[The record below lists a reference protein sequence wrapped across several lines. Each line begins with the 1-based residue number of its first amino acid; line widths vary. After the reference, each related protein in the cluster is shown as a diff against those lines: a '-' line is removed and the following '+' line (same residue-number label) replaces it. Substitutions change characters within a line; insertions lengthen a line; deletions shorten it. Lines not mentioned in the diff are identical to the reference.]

1 VSGERDSGAKSVEP
15 SPDAPAGAGPADQ
28 ATTALMRQY
37 LEVKAQVP
45 DAIVFFRLGD
55 FYEMFYED
63 AIYASRVLS
72 LTQTTRD
79 KGKEN
84 PVPMCGVPH
93 HSARGYIARLTEL
106 GRRVAICEQLED
118 PKLVKGLVKRGV
130 VRIVTPGV
138 ILDEESL
145 EPRAPNYVAAVA
157 GESRDGFGLAFI
169 DVTTGDFRATEAA
182 TTEGLLDELARV
194 DPRELLL
201 PRGQG
206 DLASLLRRAYPRLAQ
221 TPISIDDEP
230 EPLSALADGLG
241 SGLDRDALVRAPQA
255 SLAASRVLR
264 YVRATQLSSPLPVAR
279 LELFRRDEF
288 LVIDEQA
295 RSHLELTETML
306 ERKRQG
312 SLLDTLDVTATA
324 MGGRLLRRWLLFPLL
339 DLARIRRRH
348 DAIERLVEKQSARE
362 ASRKIL
368 SELGDIERLVSRARL
383 GVASPRDVVVLGRS
397 LQQLPDL
404 AAALQQAVDPLAALA
419 VGGAGSDL
427 LDLGQD
433 LAQDIADRIVATLE
447 DNAPAITKEGGFIRS
462 GVSAELD
469 ELRAIASGGR
479 DQILAIEAR
488 ERERTGIASLKV
500 KYNSVF
506 GYYIEITRAQLANVP
521 ADYTRKQTVA
531 NAERFVTAEL
541 SDYEAKILGADERRV
556 ALEHALFSTLRDQV
570 GAAASRVLALAGRV
584 AVADVVAA
592 LAEQAHHHGYCRP
605 VVDDSEVLELWDSR
619 HPVVER
625 LAATGGFVPNDLR
638 LDTEREQILIV
649 TGPNMAGKSTLIR
662 QAALSVIMAQ
672 AGSFVPARAARIGL
686 CDRVFTRVGAGDN
699 LARGESTFLLEM
711 RETAHIL
718 RHATRRSLI
727 ILDEIGR
734 GTSTYDGV
742 SIAWAVAE
750 HLHDV
755 VGARTLF
762 ATHYHE
768 LCDLH
773 DSHPRVHN
781 VSVAAR
787 EWKGEVV
794 FLRKLTPGGTSRSFG
809 IEVAKLA
816 GLPAAVV
823 GRAHAI
829 LDRLQ
834 LDATSPRRPDE
845 PHPALP
851 GQGEAPQLGLF
862 EPRGQKSLAPE
873 VGTEREVVAA
883 LRAADLDGLSPRAAW
898 DLLAEL
904 RKNLTDGGSGRP

>member
-1 VSGERDSGAKSVEP
+1 
-15 SPDAPAGAGPADQ
+15 
-28 ATTALMRQY
+28 
-37 LEVKAQVP
+37 
-45 DAIVFFRLGD
+45 
-55 FYEMFYED
+55 
-63 AIYASRVLS
+63 
-72 LTQTTRD
+72 
-79 KGKEN
+79 
-84 PVPMCGVPH
+84 
-93 HSARGYIARLTEL
+93 
-106 GRRVAICEQLED
+106 
-118 PKLVKGLVKRGV
+118 
-130 VRIVTPGV
+130 
-138 ILDEESL
+138 
-145 EPRAPNYVAAVA
+145 
-157 GESRDGFGLAFI
+157 
-169 DVTTGDFRATEAA
+169 
-182 TTEGLLDELARV
+182 
-194 DPRELLL
+194 
-201 PRGQG
+201 
-206 DLASLLRRAYPRLAQ
+206 
-221 TPISIDDEP
+221 
-230 EPLSALADGLG
+230 
-241 SGLDRDALVRAPQA
+241 
-255 SLAASRVLR
+255 
-264 YVRATQLSSPLPVAR
+264 
-279 LELFRRDEF
+279 
-288 LVIDEQA
+288 
-295 RSHLELTETML
+295 
-306 ERKRQG
+306 
-312 SLLDTLDVTATA
+312 
-324 MGGRLLRRWLLFPLL
+324 
-339 DLARIRRRH
+339 
-348 DAIERLVEKQSARE
+348 
-362 ASRKIL
+362 
-368 SELGDIERLVSRARL
+368 
-383 GVASPRDVVVLGRS
+383 
-397 LQQLPDL
+397 
-404 AAALQQAVDPLAALA
+404 
-419 VGGAGSDL
+419 
-427 LDLGQD
+427 
-433 LAQDIADRIVATLE
+433 
-447 DNAPAITKEGGFIRS
+447 
-462 GVSAELD
+462 
-469 ELRAIASGGR
+469 
-479 DQILAIEAR
+479 
-488 ERERTGIASLKV
+488 
-500 KYNSVF
+500 
-506 GYYIEITRAQLANVP
+506 
-521 ADYTRKQTVA
+521 VA

-541 SDYEAKILGADERRV
+541 ADYEAKILSADERRV
-556 ALEHALFSTLRDQV
+556 SLEHTLFSTLRDQV
-570 GAAASRVLALAGRV
+570 GAATSRVLALAGRV
-584 AVADVVAA
+584 AEADVVAA

-662 QAALSVIMAQ
+662 QAALSVILAQ

-773 DSHPRVHN
+773 DSHPRVYN

-829 LDRLQ
+829 LERLQ
-834 LDATSPRRPDE
+834 LGAASPRRPDE
-845 PHPALP
+845 PHPAVP

-862 EPRGQKSLAPE
+862 DPRGQKSIAPE
-873 VGTEREVVAA
+873 VGRESEVLAA